1 MAPLTRREHV
11 TQTDTA
17 SDVVLFEVLEDN
29 IALITLNRPEAL
41 NAVNGAVAQALE
53 AAVTRV
59 EDTREIR
66 AAILTSSQ
74 NKVFCAGAD
83 LAAIAAGRG
92 LEVKTDKGGF
102 AGIVDAPRIKP
113 WIAVVEGAALAGGCE
128 IVMSCDMIV
137 ASKAARFGLPEVKR
151 GLFAGARGVYR
162 LPRRLPRN
170 VGLELV
176 ATGDP
181 LDAGRAYGFGLV
193 NRLTEPGDALEAA
206 IELARSIVA
215 NAPLSVQESLGVA
228 RLCQDLDENELQAL
242 CEVAMQRVFASKD
255 SKEGPRAFMEKRK
268 PVWLGE

>member
-1 MAPLTRREHV
+1 M
-11 TQTDTA
+11 TQPDAA
-17 SDVVLFEVLEDN
+17 SDVVLFEVIDDT
-29 IALITLNRPEAL
+29 IALVTLNRPEAL

-53 AAVTRV
+53 AAVARV
-59 EDTREIR
+59 EETREIR

-74 NKVFCAGAD
+74 YKAFCAGAD
-83 LAAIAAGRG
+83 LAAIAAGKG
-92 LEVKTDKGGF
+92 LEVTTERGGF
-102 AGIVDAPRIKP
+102 AGFVDAPRIKP

-137 ASKAARFGLPEVKR
+137 ASRAAKFGLPEVKR

-170 VGLELV
+170 IGLELV

-193 NRLTEPGDALEAA
+193 NRLTEPGSALGEAIA
-206 IELARSIVA
+206 LARSIVA
-215 NAPLSVQESLGVA
+215 NAPLSVQESLGIA
-228 RLCQDLDENELQAL
+228 RLCQDLNEDELQAL
-242 CEVAMQRVFASKD
+242 SEVAMKRVFASKD
-255 SKEGPRAFMEKRK
+255 SKEGPRAFVEKRQ